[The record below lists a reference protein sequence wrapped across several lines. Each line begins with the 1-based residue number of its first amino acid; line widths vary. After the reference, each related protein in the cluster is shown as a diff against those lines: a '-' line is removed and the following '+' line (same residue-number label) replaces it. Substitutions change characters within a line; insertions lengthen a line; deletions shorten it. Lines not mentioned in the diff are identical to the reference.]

1 MLLFQ
6 DMLEL
11 IRSGARKYIDSIEE
25 KEVIFDPTEHAH
37 ITLRLIKYS
46 RTVPDFDSKLNR
58 ICEELEKMKFI
69 SSVKKEGAYINVNL
83 NPLTVLRTISE
94 SVETAGIFPDSFQDP
109 ERISVEHTST
119 NPTGPIHMGR
129 VRNSIIGDS
138 VAKLIARYGYRVT
151 TQYYVNDSGKQML
164 SLYLGYKKFHDGEK
178 PTVDI
183 LLDGYLKIYS
193 LFEKEGSEKE
203 VENLMEKYEKGDQK
217 IINDVREIA
226 SVVLNSIVEDL
237 SKLNIRFD
245 EFTWESEFI
254 TTGETREVMKRLA
267 SNVETDPKD
276 GAKYIDIPDLRK
288 IYLERSNGTSLYVT
302 RDIAYHMY
310 KFSQYDRCI
319 VILGEDHKEHG
330 KIMDYIMH
338 KLLEY
343 NNQLDF
349 LFYGY
354 VNLESGKMS
363 TRKGTSIPVKDVY
376 EKLVEKAR
384 AEMESRYG
392 SASEDTAQ
400 KIASSSLRF
409 YLVKINPSK
418 PITFKWEDALDFNGE
433 TAPFIMYSYTRAASI
448 MDKVN
453 EHIGNYSDE
462 NLHDSE
468 TDLIVFLYQYPY
480 KLKEAF
486 NSLKPEILANYLLV
500 LSKKFTKFYENC
512 RVLDESDTIRKRRIE
527 IIKIYMNIVEDCSRI
542 LGIENVRK
550 M

>member
-11 IRSGARKYIDSIEE
+11 IRSEARRFIDGIEE

-46 RTVPDFDSKLNR
+46 RSVDDFDSKLNS
-58 ICEELEKMKFI
+58 ICEGIGKLKFVG
-69 SSVKKEGAYINVNL
+69 SAKREGAYINVNL
-83 NPLTVLRTISE
+83 EPLTVLRTISE
-94 SVETAGIFPDSFQDP
+94 SIETAGIFPDSFQDP
-109 ERISVEHTST
+109 ERVSVEHTST

-138 VAKLIARYGYRVT
+138 VARLIARYGYRVT

-164 SLYLGYKKFHDGEK
+164 SLYLGYRKFHDGEK
-178 PTVDI
+178 PTVPI

-193 LFEKEGSEKE
+193 LFEKEGNEKE
-203 VENLMEKYEKGDQK
+203 VEDLMERYEKGDEE
-217 IINDVREIA
+217 IIRNVREIA
-226 SVVLNSIVEDL
+226 TIVLDSIVEDL
-237 SKLNIRFD
+237 ARLHIKFD

-254 TTGETREVMKRLA
+254 TTGETKEVMKRLSA
-267 SNVETDPKD
+267 SIQTNPDD
-276 GAKYIDIPDLRK
+276 GARYIDIPGLRK
-288 IYLERSNGTSLYVT
+288 IYLERRNGTSLYVT

-319 VILGEDHKEHG
+319 VILGEDHREHG
-330 KIMDYIMH
+330 KIMTYIMH
-338 KLLEY
+338 DLLEY
-343 NNQLDF
+343 KNQLDF

-363 TRKGTSIPVKDVY
+363 TRKGTSIPVREVY
-376 EKLVEKAR
+376 DKLVEKAKN
-384 AEMESRYG
+384 EMISRYG
-392 SASEDTAQ
+392 NASDETAH

-448 MDKVN
+448 MEKAAST
-453 EHIGNYSDE
+453 GGKYSGE
-462 NLHDSE
+462 EMHESE
-468 TDLIVFLYQYPY
+468 GDLIIHLYQYPY
-480 KLKEAF
+480 RLKEAYM
-486 NSLKPEILANYLLV
+486 SLKPEVLANYLLV

-512 RVLDESDTIRKRRIE
+512 RVIDQPDPVRNRRIE
-527 IIKIYMNIVEDCSRI
+527 IIKSYMKILEDCSDI
-542 LGIENVRK
+542 LGITNVRK

>member
-46 RTVPDFDSKLNR
+46 RSVDNFDSKVDS
-58 ICEELEKMKFI
+58 ICHEIEGMKFVK
-69 SSVKKEGAYINVNL
+69 SVKREGAYINVNL
-83 NPLTVLRTISE
+83 DPLTVLNTIAE
-94 SVETAGIFPDSFQDP
+94 SIETAGIFPDSFQDP

-138 VAKLIARYGYRVT
+138 VARLIARYGYRVT

-164 SLYLGYKKFHDGEK
+164 SLYLGYRKFHDGEK

-183 LLDGYLKIYS
+183 LLDGYIKVYNY
-193 LFEKEGSEKE
+193 FEKEGSEKE
-203 VENLMEKYEKGDQK
+203 VEDLMERYEKGDEE
-217 IINDVREIA
+217 IIKNVREIA
-226 SVVLNSIVEDL
+226 TVVLNSIVEDL
-237 SKLNIRFD
+237 AKLQIKFD

-254 TTGETREVMKRLA
+254 TTGETKEVMKRL
-267 SNVETDPKD
+267 SSSIETDPKD

-288 IYLERSNGTSLYVT
+288 IYLERKNGTSLYVT

-319 VILGEDHKEHG
+319 VILGEDHREHG

-338 KLLEY
+338 NLLEY
-343 NNQLDF
+343 KNQLDF

-363 TRKGTSIPVKDVY
+363 TRKGTSIPVRDVY
-376 EKLVEKAR
+376 EKLVEKAK
-384 AEMESRYG
+384 AEMVSRYG
-392 SASEDTAQ
+392 SANEDTAN

-418 PITFKWEDALDFNGE
+418 PITFRWEDALDFNGE

-448 MDKVN
+448 MDKANN
-453 EHIGNYSDE
+453 EKGKYSDE
-462 NLHDSE
+462 QMHDSE
-468 TDLIVFLYQYPY
+468 TDLIVYLYQYPY
-480 KLKEAF
+480 KMKEAY

-500 LSKKFTKFYENC
+500 LSKKFTRFYENC
-512 RVLDESDTIRKRRIE
+512 RVLDEEESVKNRRLN
-527 IIKIYMNIVEDCSRI
+527 IIGSYMNIVEDCSNI
-542 LGIENVRK
+542 LGIQNVRK